1 MRGKEA
7 RLCAALLCALVGL
20 SGCGIR
26 ARVLPA
32 DAEGASDAQTGQGG
46 AVQAGELSGQDLADA
61 GPAEQRGEEVP
72 SGEPDP
78 NAPTAED
85 PDSERRAYDGHASA
99 ELTQDGDSSLL
110 TYGEKPEAG
119 TAADGSPADGARE
132 TEAAAMTATEVL
144 TQQEAQRLGVSEEAP
159 QADTVYQYYRTL
171 LESAVGS
178 LFECKR
184 LYVYWETPE
193 DYRTVFKTSPEHG
206 VIVQAGGYDVAAKR
220 REDAL
225 TVDDGWIARKAPG
238 CIVKCVDGSV
248 LGSGVH
254 GTQAAQAM
262 LSSLRARPGWEAMD
276 AVRTQTVVLLSGE
289 LLNTRWGRLAAAL
302 CVARVM
308 YPEALPGLD
317 PEESLRLLS
326 QEATGAAADG
336 IFFFTQKE
344 GD

>member
-1 MRGKEA
+1 MRGKA
-7 RLCAALLCALVGL
+7 AYLCAIVLFALTVLT
-20 SGCGIR
+20 GCGIR
-26 ARVLPA
+26 SRVLPA
-32 DAEGASDAQTGQGG
+32 DAAGAADAQAGRSSAT
-46 AVQAGELSGQDLADA
+46 AAGEQPARERTDA
-61 GPAEQRGEEVP
+61 APAAQRGEAIL

-78 NAPTAED
+78 NAPAADD
-85 PDSERRAYDGHASA
+85 PDAERRAYDEYASA

-132 TEAAAMTATEVL
+132 TEAAALTATEVL

-206 VIVQAGGYDVAAKR
+206 VIVQAGGYDVAVKR

-276 AVRTQTVVLLSGE
+276 AVRTQTVILLSGE

-308 YPEALPGLD
+308 YPEALSGLD

-336 IFFFTQKE
+336 ICFFTQKE